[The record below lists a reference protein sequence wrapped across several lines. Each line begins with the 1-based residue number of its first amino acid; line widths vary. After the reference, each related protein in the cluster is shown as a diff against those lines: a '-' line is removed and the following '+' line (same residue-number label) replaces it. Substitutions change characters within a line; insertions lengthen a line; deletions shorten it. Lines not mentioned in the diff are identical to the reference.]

1 MQLIALNVSSW
12 TPTFLRQFWFA
23 TKTNTLPKFSSSP
36 LKSYLPNRKGSS
48 SNHHFSGAMSNFRG
62 VIKANWYNILSL
74 KSRKFELTTNVK
86 YCQISERWIR
96 SINKTWVDYK
106 YVTCLNLDMFFGSFL
121 NLSNLANKNTSP
133 SATVRSPKP
142 TLEHELWENCPY
154 NS

>member
-74 KSRKFELTTNVK
+74 KSREFELTTNVK

-96 SINKTWVDYK
+96 SIHKTWVHFK
-106 YVTCLNLDMFFGSFL
+106 YVTCLDMFLDPFPIFQTL
-121 NLSNLANKNTSP
+121 PTKP
-133 SATVRSPKP
+133 PVFSATVR
-142 TLEHELWENCPY
+142 NGR
-154 NS
+154 NSWDLDRHGIP